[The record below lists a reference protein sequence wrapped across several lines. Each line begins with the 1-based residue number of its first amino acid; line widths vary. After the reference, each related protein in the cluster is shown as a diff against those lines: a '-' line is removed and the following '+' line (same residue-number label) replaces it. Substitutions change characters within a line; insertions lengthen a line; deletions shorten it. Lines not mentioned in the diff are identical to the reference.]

1 MRLCEW
7 PHLFQDFARFL
18 SSTANRTTAN
28 KQEAPCT
35 QLRAQECG
43 EGVVYRPPQQHNSHI
58 PSPPPC
64 CVSRKIKSVCK
75 LRKSGAVG
83 RVPGTSPPPPA
94 GVGATASAARAS
106 CLSCSGPAAPHP
118 PAEPTSQRLH
128 SRPSSGR
135 GTGDWA
141 PPAASC
147 SLDLINVPRQGA
159 ARRTLPERTCWELLF
174 KPGRLS
180 FYLCPNLYFTTTR
193 ERERQRQSKREGE
206 REIFPGGK
214 EELIKKRE
222 VQDHAFT
229 LKSLFTSKPTFL
241 TLQPLIYICLLS
253 NWVLPTTR
261 EQKGSFYFLPPPF
274 KTSIKMFSVQVEWH
288 KRWLKC

>member
-1 MRLCEW
+1 MHLCGW
-7 PHLFQDFARFL
+7 SHLVQDFFPF
-18 SSTANRTTAN
+18 SANRTTAN

-35 QLRAQECG
+35 QLRARECG
-43 EGVVYRPPQQHNSHI
+43 EGVVYRPPNNIIPLSHPHPLAAYPGKSKVCANSANQG
-58 PSPPPC
+58 PWDESQGQPAPP
-64 CVSRKIKSVCK
+64 
-75 LRKSGAVG
+75 
-83 RVPGTSPPPPA
+83 
-94 GVGATASAARAS
+94 GVEATANTARAS
-106 CLSCSGPAAPHP
+106 CLSCGGPAAPHP
-118 PAEPTSQRLH
+118 PPEPNFQRLDLLPSP
-128 SRPSSGR
+128 SRGSG
-135 GTGDWA
+135 G
-141 PPAASC
+141 
-147 SLDLINVPRQGA
+147 LISTCFILEDGVWSTCQGKALREIRSPREPVENCFSNLVVYRFIYAQIC
-159 ARRTLPERTCWELLF
+159 TLQP
-174 KPGRLS
+174 
-180 FYLCPNLYFTTTR
+180 R
-193 ERERQRQSKREGE
+193 ERERDKDRVRE
-206 REIFPGGK
+206 RERIFPGGK